1 MEKQRGH
8 PWASVEGPEPH
19 PLGQETSL
27 SGLRPSAHC
36 LSSSFLKIQLLA
48 CPATPEP
55 ALRPPF
61 HLSLLWLPALPP
73 FLSFSPVLSPAHCFH
88 VTGSSFL
95 FSHSLRSTSSSASQ
109 NLPQVPS
116 PPASASHFPTPF
128 LPLSL
133 LTLAQSD

>member
-61 HLSLLWLPALPP
+61 HLSLLWLLALPAMFCP
-73 FLSFSPVLSPAHCFH
+73 
-88 VTGSSFL
+88 
-95 FSHSLRSTSSSASQ
+95 SLLYSAQLTVSTSLDPPSSSA
-109 NLPQVPS
+109 
-116 PPASASHFPTPF
+116 TP
-128 LPLSL
+128 
-133 LTLAQSD
+133 